1 MSKDKSLRFFRI
13 PILTPDWGDCRKKD
27 VATIKVYFMKKKKI
41 VAICVWGAASV
52 GKTSVV
58 RKVFELLETTRKEFW
73 EDLSGRDICCTAEY
87 KGKHVGFCSQGDPDG
102 EQFEVLPK
110 LVKDN
115 CDIVV
120 CASRTKWSTV
130 DLVTDKNL
138 FDKVVWVRPLHIDPI
153 EKNEEIAEHMNIFS
167 AKSIIKIIDKLI

>member
-1 MSKDKSLRFFRI
+1 MRD
-13 PILTPDWGDCRKKD
+13 GGKKD
-27 VATIKVYFMKKKKI
+27 VATIKVYFMKKKKV

-58 RKVFELLETTRKEFW
+58 RKVFELLETTRKKFG
-73 EDLSGRDICCTAEY
+73 EDLYGRDICCTAEY

-138 FDKVVWVRPLHIDPI
+138 FDKVIWVRPLHIDPI
-153 EKNEEIAEHMNIFS
+153 EKDEEIAEHMNIYS